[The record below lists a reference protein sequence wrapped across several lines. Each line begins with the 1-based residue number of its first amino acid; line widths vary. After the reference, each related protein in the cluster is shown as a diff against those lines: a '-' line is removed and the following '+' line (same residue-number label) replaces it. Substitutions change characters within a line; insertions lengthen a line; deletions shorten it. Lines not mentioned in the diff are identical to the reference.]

1 MKYFFVLAFT
11 FSLLALAPLVE
22 AQTNTGNTCNPN
34 AVSTCPTGYICQA
47 TGGGANAGICVQSS
61 PTNTGTPPATTGQ
74 SITLLNPLNSGT
86 SLPVLLDEILQFVV
100 KIGSVVIVLMVIYV
114 GFKFVM
120 ARGEPDAII
129 EARQALLWT
138 VVGALILLGA
148 EAIAKAIEATAQAL

>member
-1 MKYFFVLAFT
+1 MKYFFILAL
-11 FSLLALAPLVE
+11 SLSFLALAPLAQ

-34 AVSTCPTGYICQA
+34 VASTCPTGYICQA
-47 TGGGANAGICVQSS
+47 TGGGANAGICVQSG
-61 PTNTGTPPATTGQ
+61 PTNTGTPPASTGQ

-86 SLPVLLDEILQFVV
+86 SLPDLLAEILQFVV
-100 KIGSVVIVLMVIYV
+100 RIGTVVVVLMVIYV

-120 ARGEPDAII
+120 ARGEPGAIT

-148 EAIAKAIEATAQAL
+148 QAIATAIQATAYAL